1 LNASHSVL
9 VVDDSHAMTT
19 ILRRLLR
26 EIGYADVDAVHDAGA
41 ALESLRRKP
50 YALMISDWEMPAMT
64 GPQLVKA
71 IRENPDLAD
80 PRMILITAHG
90 LREDEAW
97 LAGADG
103 YLSKPFTAA
112 MLREKI
118 EEVFSAF
125 SDQAKAASWMAAQ
138 RA

>member
-1 LNASHSVL
+1 
-9 VVDDSHAMTT
+9 MTT
-19 ILRRLLR
+19 ILRKLLN
-26 EIGYADVDAVHDAGA
+26 EIGYADVDRVHDGSS
-41 ALESLRRKP
+41 ALECLSRKP
-50 YALMISDWEMPAMT
+50 YGLMISDWEMQPMN

-71 IRENPDLAD
+71 IRDNPALVD

-112 MLREKI
+112 TLREKI
-118 EEVFSAF
+118 EDVYSAF
-125 SDQAKAASWMAAQ
+125 ADQTKAASWAATQ
-138 RA
+138 RP